1 MYRPWSCVEQSTG
14 YCCCRRRLEEFVES
28 EAELSGSD
36 HGMPSDEERA
46 YLDSEDDEML
56 EGMSGDSDINM
67 SEDEL
72 KKQVNRVHM

>member
-1 MYRPWSCVEQSTG
+1 MGWYFF
-14 YCCCRRRLEEFVES
+14 RRRLEEFVES

-36 HGMPSDEERA
+36 HGIPSDEEQA
-46 YLDSEDDEML
+46 YLDNEEDEML
-56 EGMSGDSDINM
+56 EMWSGDSDINV

>member
-1 MYRPWSCVEQSTG
+1 MCWTYWLII
-14 YCCCRRRLEEFVES
+14 CRRRLEEFIES

-36 HGMPSDEERA
+36 HGLPSDEERA
-46 YLDSEDDEML
+46 YLDNEEDDEML
-56 EGMSGDSDINM
+56 ERWSAASDVNM

>member
-1 MYRPWSCVEQSTG
+1 MWCFVATELHG
-14 YCCCRRRLEEFVES
+14 DHCRRRLEEFVES

-36 HGMPSDEERA
+36 YGMASDEERA
-46 YLDSEDDEML
+46 YLDNEEDEVL
-56 EGMSGDSDINM
+56 ERLSGDSEINM

>member
-1 MYRPWSCVEQSTG
+1 MVVV
-14 YCCCRRRLEEFVES
+14 CRRRLEEFVES

-36 HGMPSDEERA
+36 HGLPSDEERA
-46 YLDSEDDEML
+46 YLDNVEDDEMF
-56 EGMSGDSDINM
+56 ERWSGDSDVNM